1 MALFHKLRR
10 GLADLIDP
18 ESGRP
23 PEQPPQA
30 PSRRYVSAEAIHER
44 LRILTAPGRDPG
56 AKPGQVNLVSML
68 RIKER
73 LGSQWAHHAV
83 NADRIA
89 RNAIER
95 YLLPGDIYARWKD
108 TGYIVVFST
117 LDAHQAQI
125 KCMLIGDEITKK
137 LLGEDEPDLAEV
149 HGVQVEADGELSF
162 SPLAGFEE
170 LVALTVG
177 GGLPHAHQQEDA
189 SAALS
194 PALFVEAEAPPTGT
208 GYRKPDPLAGITYS
222 FRPSWDPGRGVIAAY
237 LCVPELFEEPSG
249 RRREAHLILGND
261 NSALETLDFTVL
273 DHVISVLDGVVR
285 EKRRLLITAPVR
297 FETLTSAANRRRYID
312 ALSRLSADA
321 AALLVIELVAVP
333 EGVPQA
339 RLLEISSPL
348 RAHARAVIARLAPET
363 ADFAQFAGSRI
374 AAVGCDI
381 SCQSGSELALMQQMA
396 RFSRGAAKAGIA
408 TYLRG
413 IRTVSLATAAL
424 GAGFAHVDGD
434 AIAAA
439 IPLPRGIV
447 QFSLF
452 DLYNPPHKG

>member
-10 GLADLIDP
+10 NLADLIDP
-18 ESGRP
+18 EGGGRP
-23 PEQPPQA
+23 PEQPQA

-44 LRILTAPGRDPG
+44 LRILMAPGRDPG

-108 TGYIVVFST
+108 TGYIVMFST

-137 LLGEDEPDLAEV
+137 LLGEGEIDLAEV
-149 HGVQVEADGELSF
+149 HGVEVEADGELRF
-162 SPLAGFEE
+162 SPLPGFEQ

-177 GGLPHAHQQEDA
+177 GAPPHVDKEEV

-194 PALFVEAEAPPTGT
+194 PALFVGTEALPAGA
-208 GYRKPDPLAGITYS
+208 GYRKSDPLADISYS

-237 LCVPELFEEPSG
+237 LCAAELFEEPSG

-261 NSALETLDFTVL
+261 NSALEKLDFAVL
-273 DHVISVLDGVVR
+273 DHVIAVLDGLVR

-312 ALSRLSADA
+312 ALSRLSADS
-321 AALLVIELVAVP
+321 AALLVVELVAVP

-374 AAVGCDI
+374 AAVGCNI
-381 SCQSGSELALMQQMA
+381 SRQSGSELALMQQMA

-413 IRTVSLATAAL
+413 VHTVSLATAAL

-439 IPLPRGIV
+439 IALPRGIV

>member
-10 GLADLIDP
+10 NLADLLDP
-18 ESGRP
+18 EGDRQQ
-23 PEQPPQA
+23 EQPAQA
-30 PSRRYVSAEAIHER
+30 RSLRYVSAEALYDR
-44 LRILTAPGRDPG
+44 LRIVMPPGRDRAG
-56 AKPGQVNLVSML
+56 KPGQVNLVSIA

-73 LGSQWAHHAV
+73 LGGQWPHHAV

-108 TGYIVVFST
+108 AGYIIVFST

-137 LLGEDEPDLAEV
+137 LLGEEEADLAEV
-149 HGVQVEADGELSF
+149 HGVEVQVGGELSF
-162 SPLAGFEE
+162 SPLPGFEE

-177 GGLPHAHQQEDA
+177 APPDA
-189 SAALS
+189 DKDEPSTALS
-194 PALFVEAEAPPTGT
+194 PTLFVEPEAPLPSGSGSRAT
-208 GYRKPDPLAGITYS
+208 DPLADVSYS
-222 FRPSWDPGRGVIAAY
+222 FRPSWDPARGVIAAY
-237 LCVPELFEEPSG
+237 LCEAELLEGPSG
-249 RRREAHLILGND
+249 RRREAHVVLGND
-261 NSALETLDFTVL
+261 NAALEQLDFAIL
-273 DHVISVLDGVVR
+273 DHVINVLDNLVR
-285 EKRRLLITAPVR
+285 EKRRLLITVPVR
-297 FETLTSAANRRRYID
+297 FETLTAAANRRRYID
-312 ALSRLSADA
+312 ALSRLSGEA
-321 AALLVIELVAVP
+321 AALLVVELVAVP
-333 EGVPQA
+333 DGVPQA

-348 RAHARAVIARLAPET
+348 RAHARAVIARLGPET

-374 AAVGCDI
+374 AAVGCNI
-381 SCQSGSELALMQQMA
+381 SRQSGSELALMQQMA

-424 GAGFAHVDGD
+424 GAGFAHIDGD

-439 IPLPRGIV
+439 ITLPRGIV